1 MENLLTLFHAAT
13 AGKNSNDSDSSND
26 SSYSITS
33 SKNSNSDSDNESI
46 DTIIDESE
54 IDDLQQEEEDM
65 PVKSKTTKISPKK
78 SPPLSAKKR
87 VVDTAKD
94 DDPDMGL
101 SDLKISSDDEY
112 SYYVGCS
119 FPYKNAYFLRTVA
132 ATGEQFY
139 EHRTDILIIPCAAD
153 HVQIHLDPSGRF
165 MTLCPPIPGWFAHK
179 GHYVQEGGNV
189 ADAEG
194 AAISITSSAML
205 KKYPEAGTTH
215 RMYGDPQQIWL
226 KRPCKGGPYD
236 IRVRVIPSHDVA

>member
-94 DDPDMGL
+94 DDPDIGL
-101 SDLKISSDDEY
+101 SDLKISSDDDY

-119 FPYKNAYFLRTVA
+119 FPYKNAYFLCTVA

-139 EHRTDILIIPCAAD
+139 EHRTDI
-153 HVQIHLDPSGRF
+153 
-165 MTLCPPIPGWFAHK
+165 
-179 GHYVQEGGNV
+179 
-189 ADAEG
+189 
-194 AAISITSSAML
+194 
-205 KKYPEAGTTH
+205 
-215 RMYGDPQQIWL
+215 
-226 KRPCKGGPYD
+226 
-236 IRVRVIPSHDVA
+236 